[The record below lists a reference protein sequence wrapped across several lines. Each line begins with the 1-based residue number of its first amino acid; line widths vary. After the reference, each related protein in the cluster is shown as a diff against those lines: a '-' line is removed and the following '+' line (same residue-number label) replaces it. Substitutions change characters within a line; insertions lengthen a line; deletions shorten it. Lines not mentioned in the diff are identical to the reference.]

1 MGCFVGIFGVVVI
14 GTASDPVTTGPLAS
28 LVGTLETLSV
38 ADPVG
43 AFVGTFTPPD
53 VTTGSAVMWYYYK
66 QLWICHVNCENR
78 SKECIL
84 KVAKILS
91 PFLEYLQNID
101 VFFCN
106 NNTKNKH
113 NEFAN
118 IKQDDERTCLCK
130 KLAKLLLILLNA
142 SAAFAN
148 LPLLV

>member
-1 MGCFVGIFGVVVI
+1 MISVVVCPCPLLVWSFVGCFVGIFGVVVI

-101 VFFCN
+101 VFFVIIIPKT
-106 NNTKNKH
+106 NTM
-113 NEFAN
+113 
-118 IKQDDERTCLCK
+118 
-130 KLAKLLLILLNA
+130 
-142 SAAFAN
+142 N
-148 LPLLV
+148 LQI